1 MTGKFIVFEGGD
13 GTGKT
18 TQVNLVKEYLE
29 EKGLSV
35 VKTREPG
42 GVKTAEK
49 IRNIILEDNIDPVT
63 EALLFAGARREHL
76 KEKVIPALNDK
87 KVVLCDRFI
96 YSSLAYQGHARGLG
110 IENVYNINQFAIED
124 LMPDLTILL
133 ELDSVNDG
141 LERINTNRSSEI
153 NRLDLEGLD
162 FHNKV
167 REGYSKVAE
176 MFPGN
181 HCIKINAS
189 QPIESMFEDI
199 KKALATI
206 GL

>member
-18 TQVNLVKEYLE
+18 TQINLIKEYLE
-29 EKGLSV
+29 KKGLNV

-42 GVKTAEK
+42 GVETAEK

-189 QPIESMFEDI
+189 QPIEFMFEDI